1 MLNLMK
7 TTTADATLTFK
18 AESLAANLV
27 QIEQSPYLDVFHG
40 HDTVRL
46 TIDSG
51 ATGNMMRTSCAH
63 YLRVKVTKGT
73 QAVRQADG
81 LSHLKVVGEVRT
93 VFVYGKHKIYFEGLA
108 VENLDVDVLVGIPC
122 MRGNDISIRPAKHEI
137 RIGDN
142 HVYNYNGH
150 NNSTRH
156 SVCRAEVLRAPE
168 TPTTVW
174 PGQFVEVDVPSHLP
188 QPNSTFAVEPRTD
201 CTPHE

>member
-1 MLNLMK
+1 M
-7 TTTADATLTFK
+7 
-18 AESLAANLV
+18 
-27 QIEQSPYLDVFHG
+27 
-40 HDTVRL
+40 
-46 TIDSG
+46 
-51 ATGNMMRTSCAH
+51 
-63 YLRVKVTKGT
+63 VTKGT

-81 LSHLKVVGEVRT
+81 LSHFKVVGEVRT
-93 VFVYGKHKIYFEGLA
+93 VFVYGKHKMYFKGLA

-122 MRGNDISIRPAKHEI
+122 MTGNAISIRPAKHEI

-174 PGQFVEVDVPSHLP
+174 TGQFVEVDVQSHFP
-188 QPNSTFAVEPRTD
+188 QPNGTFAVELRRLHTSQTIDFAHVTNQRQITARMAQWLERRTQRSD
-201 CTPHE
+201 DP

>member
-1 MLNLMK
+1 
-7 TTTADATLTFK
+7 
-18 AESLAANLV
+18 
-27 QIEQSPYLDVFHG
+27 
-40 HDTVRL
+40 
-46 TIDSG
+46 
-51 ATGNMMRTSCAH
+51 MMRTSCAH
-63 YLRVKVTKGT
+63 YLGVKVTKGT
-73 QAVRQADG
+73 QAVCQADG

-108 VENLDVDVLVGIPC
+108 VENLYVDVLVGISC

-156 SVCRAEVLRAPE
+156 SVCRAEVLRATE

-174 PGQFVEVDVPSHLP
+174 PGQFVEVDVPSHFP
-188 QPNSTFAVEPRTD
+188 QPNGTFTVEPRTD
-201 CTPHE
+201 YTPHKQWISPMLLTSVNRKVRVPNLTQFPPAASKT